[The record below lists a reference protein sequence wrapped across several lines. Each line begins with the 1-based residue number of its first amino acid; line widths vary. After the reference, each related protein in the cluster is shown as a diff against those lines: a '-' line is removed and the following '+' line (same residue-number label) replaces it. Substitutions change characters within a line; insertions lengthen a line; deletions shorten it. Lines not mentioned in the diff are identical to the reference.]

1 MNNEASAVNI
11 TVTEYIF
18 REYKSLTGQYVGISQ
33 KLRELLPRIVELSK
47 KTKLTDKKFNKD
59 LILEFETMDKEIAI
73 ALDHLRNIRRTMTQM
88 L

>member
-1 MNNEASAVNI
+1 M

-18 REYKSLTGQYVGISQ
+18 REYKALTSQYVGISQ

-47 KTKLTDKKFNKD
+47 KTKLTDKKFNKE

-73 ALDHLRNIRRTMTQM
+73 TLEHLRNIRRTMTQM